1 MLLAEFKIKF
11 NFACYLVT
19 KEIYTLKY
27 IKPSAWAL
35 LIKIYIIT
43 RGISSRN
50 ESSLLSRAMGFVRGK
65 RI

>member
-35 LIKIYIIT
+35 LVKIYIYIY
-43 RGISSRN
+43 I
-50 ESSLLSRAMGFVRGK
+50 L
-65 RI
+65 